1 MRLPGAISHLYR
13 KPSFLVMAI
22 IKDEYD
28 GQGGSYLLDPKTGKR
43 KLVRQAKP
51 ALPQPTEE
59 LTDAKTDTQTPTAS
73 QD

>member
-22 IKDEYD
+22 IMDEYH

-43 KLVRQAKP
+43 KLIEQTKP
-51 ALPQPTEE
+51 ALPQSTEE
-59 LTDAKTDTQTPTAS
+59 LTDATTNTQTPAAS
-73 QD
+73 QN

>member
-1 MRLPGAISHLYR
+1 
-13 KPSFLVMAI
+13 MAI

-28 GQGGSYLLDPKTGKR
+28 GQGGTYLLDPKTGKR

-51 ALPQPTEE
+51 APLQSTEE

-73 QD
+73 KD

>member
-1 MRLPGAISHLYR
+1 
-13 KPSFLVMAI
+13 MAI

-51 ALPQPTEE
+51 ALPQSTEE
-59 LTDAKTDTQTPTAS
+59 LTHAKTDTQTPTAS